1 MKSNIFIPKK
11 INVGFQ
17 ERKDTYTGK
26 LAYVIYYDEKGKLR
40 KEKSWNGWRDQNIS
54 NEEFDNVP
62 TEGFVLNKKVGG
74 VEESYYDVR
83 KTYVRVYDPR
93 GFEFEITIPNLLWI
107 LENNNSVVG
116 KGLEGN
122 FVYGWNGTE
131 LLLVPTDSP
140 DYKEITD
147 YNKLIHENNFIKGK
161 ELIVGATYLG
171 KDDKEYVYMGRF
183 DYYDEGY
190 WKNGKFFKSHR
201 IMENYCIKNN
211 IPPTKVN
218 TRYWGTT
225 EEYKEDK
232 YDYGKYDKRYCFCY
246 KDKDYKNEE
255 YTFFTWKT
263 SLDKFLI
270 SVVDITP
277 NENYADYFELLE
289 GNPQYSPVDSS
300 KDTYHELTYEKF
312 VSCFKRSY
320 NHYFY
325 SDWFFSNVG
334 ENNDEIKEY
343 YLKCNDYN
351 TDENEKKFIIQNGKY
366 EDILNIFPVE
376 DKLIYSWSTAT
387 SKHMIPVTLKE
398 IYDKMKP
405 VYKQTYL
412 ANGRK
417 YRKIYN

>member
-140 DYKEITD
+140 DYKEIID

-161 ELIVGATYLG
+161 DLVVGATYLG

-183 DYYDEGY
+183 DYYDRGY
-190 WKNGKFFKSHR
+190 WKNNKFFKSHKT
-201 IMENYCIKNN
+201 MENYCVKNN
-211 IPPTKVN
+211 IPPTKVKS
-218 TRYWGTT
+218 RYWGTT
-225 EEYKEDK
+225 ERYEEDK
-232 YDYGKYDKRYCFCY
+232 YDYGKYNRRYCFCCKNKNY
-246 KDKDYKNEE
+246 KDEE
-255 YTFFTWKT
+255 YTSFTWKN

-270 SVVDITP
+270 SVIDLSP

-289 GNPQYSPVDSS
+289 GTSCYSPVDSS
-300 KDTYHELTYEKF
+300 KDTYHELTYEEFISITKNPY
-312 VSCFKRSY
+312 SY
-320 NHYFY
+320 YFY
-325 SDWFFSNVG
+325 GTGFFSYVG
-334 ENNDEIKEY
+334 ENNKEIKRY
-343 YLKCNDYN
+343 HVKCNDYYTTN
-351 TDENEKKFIIQNGKY
+351 ENEKKFIIQNDKY
-366 EDILNIFPVE
+366 EEVLNIFPIE
-376 DKLIYSWSTAT
+376 NKSIYGWSTNI
-387 SKHMIPVTLKE
+387 HMIPVTLKE
-398 IYDKMKP
+398 VYDKMKP
-405 VYKQTYL
+405 MYKQTYL

-417 YRKIYN
+417 YNKTYE